1 MSTLEE
7 LALHALMLAKNRF
20 TDAAAVIA
28 DKMALLGK
36 PPTDAEL
43 EEYRNETEAI
53 ARAHREYAKTIQKE
67 AGKFSSCNHAADVV
81 GLQGIG

>member
-43 EEYRNETEAI
+43 EEYR
-53 ARAHREYAKTIQKE
+53 QPDE
-67 AGKFSSCNHAADVV
+67 AGGSADFLVA
-81 GLQGIG
+81 IPTPIW